1 MNLQRKIKKNLS
13 LYRLIENE
21 ESSVP
26 NTLTDKEVFIITY
39 LLEDV
44 DRSVLY
50 SAERYWDELNPYDMK
65 KIIDTIFT
73 PILPYV
79 NQKGLKNDLRLYQYI
94 FCALENETDTSV
106 STDTPIR
113 RMKNYDYKIW
123 ETRRQIEYVD
133 WRTEIPGFS
142 LDEVRNK
149 SKLIQESFWH
159 WGPES
164 NNSDYGDSESLGL
177 EDEEIRD
184 SIYEK
189 FLVID

>member
-1 MNLQRKIKKNLS
+1 MNPQRKIKKNLS

-26 NTLTDKEVFIITY
+26 NTLTDKEVFIVTY

-50 SAERYWDELNPYDMK
+50 SAERYWDELKPYEMK
-65 KIIDTIFT
+65 KIIDTIFK
-73 PILPYV
+73 PILSYV
-79 NQKGLKNDLRLYQYI
+79 NQKDLKEDLRLYQYI
-94 FCALENETDTSV
+94 LCVLENENDNSV
-106 STDTPIR
+106 TTDTPIR

-123 ETRRQIEYVD
+123 ETRKQIEYVD

-142 LDEVRNK
+142 LDDVRNK
-149 SKLIQESFWH
+149 SKLIQESFWS
-159 WGPES
+159 WDPNS
-164 NNSDYGDSESLGL
+164 YDSDYGDSEHLGF
-177 EDEEIRD
+177 EDEEIKD
-184 SIYEK
+184 SYEK

>member
-1 MNLQRKIKKNLS
+1 MNPQRKIKKNLS

-26 NTLTDKEVFIITY
+26 NTLTDKEVFIVTY

-50 SAERYWDELNPYDMK
+50 SAERHWDELKPYDMK

-73 PILPYV
+73 PILSYV
-79 NQKGLKNDLRLYQYI
+79 NQKNLKGDLRLYQYI
-94 FCALENETDTSV
+94 FCALENENDNSV
-106 STDTPIR
+106 TTDTPIR

-123 ETRRQIEYVD
+123 ETRQQIEYVD

-149 SKLIQESFWH
+149 SKLIQESFWD
-159 WGPES
+159 WNPNS
-164 NNSDYGDSESLGL
+164 NDSDYGDSEHLGL
-177 EDEEIRD
+177 EDEEIND
-184 SIYEK
+184 STYEK

>member
-1 MNLQRKIKKNLS
+1 MNPQRKIKKNLS

-26 NTLTDKEVFIITY
+26 NTLTDKEVFIVTY
-39 LLEDV
+39 LLEEV
-44 DRSVLY
+44 DRSILY
-50 SAERYWDELNPYDMK
+50 SAKRYWDELKPYNMMN
-65 KIIDTIFT
+65 IIDTIFT

-94 FCALENETDTSV
+94 LCTLENENDNSV
-106 STDTPIR
+106 TTDTPIR

-123 ETRRQIEYVD
+123 EIRKQIEYVD

-149 SKLIQESFWH
+149 SKLIQESFWD
-159 WGPES
+159 WNPES
-164 NNSDYGDSESLGL
+164 NDSDYGDSEHLGL
-177 EDEEIRD
+177 EDEEIND
-184 SIYEK
+184 STYEK

>member
-1 MNLQRKIKKNLS
+1 MNPQRKIKKNLS

-26 NTLTDKEVFIITY
+26 NTLTDKEVFIVTY

-50 SAERYWDELNPYDMK
+50 SAERHWDELKPYKMK

-79 NQKGLKNDLRLYQYI
+79 NQKGLKEDLRLYQYV
-94 FCALENETDTSV
+94 FCALENDTSV
-106 STDTPIR
+106 TTDTPIR

-123 ETRRQIEYVD
+123 EIRQQIEYVD
-133 WRTEIPGFS
+133 WRTQIPGFNI
-142 LDEVRNK
+142 DEVKKK
-149 SKLIQESFWH
+149 SELIQESLWE
-159 WGPES
+159 WNPES
-164 NNSDYGDSESLGL
+164 NDSDYGDSEHLGL
-177 EDEEIRD
+177 EDEEIND
-184 SIYEK
+184 STYEK

>member
-1 MNLQRKIKKNLS
+1 MNPQRKIKKNLS

-26 NTLTDKEVFIITY
+26 NTLTDKEVFIVTY

-50 SAERYWDELNPYDMK
+50 SAERYWDELKPYNMMN
-65 KIIDTIFT
+65 IIDTIFT

-94 FCALENETDTSV
+94 LCALENENDNSV
-106 STDTPIR
+106 TTDTPIR

-123 ETRRQIEYVD
+123 ETRKQIEYVD

-149 SKLIQESFWH
+149 SKLIQESFWD
-159 WGPES
+159 WSPNS
-164 NNSDYGDSESLGL
+164 NDTDYGDSEHFGF
-177 EDEEIRD
+177 EDEEIND
-184 SIYEK
+184 STYEK

>member
-1 MNLQRKIKKNLS
+1 MNQQRKIKKNLS

-26 NTLTDKEVFIITY
+26 NTLTDKEVFIVTY

-50 SAERYWDELNPYDMK
+50 SAERYWDELKPYDMK

-79 NQKGLKNDLRLYQYI
+79 NKKNLKGDLRLYQYI
-94 FCALENETDTSV
+94 FCALENDTSV
-106 STDTPIR
+106 TTDTPIR
-113 RMKNYDYKIW
+113 RMKNYNYKIW
-123 ETRRQIEYVD
+123 EIRRQIEYVD

-149 SKLIQESFWH
+149 SELIQESLWD
-159 WGPES
+159 WNPES
-164 NNSDYGDSESLGL
+164 NDSDYGDSEFLGL